1 VGSGKVRPPRGVR
14 AGRAAQLAF
23 GFSGDELEDDASG
36 SPVASAPTRPEARIV
51 RSATAA
57 RQVRLG
63 DGLRPDEELRLEG
76 AVGGMMP
83 PGKRLSLRLT
93 ENRYTMISVR
103 RKPEGYVVRA
113 HRMFSGAEPRVV
125 RALARYVVHNDP
137 RASAL
142 LGDYIERNQHVIK
155 QQPRRRRAVKL
166 RTRGRFHDLQR
177 IFDRLNEDSFAGK
190 LEAKI
195 TWGPA
200 VKRRGRRKSIKMGSF
215 AVEDRIIRIHPA
227 LDRADV
233 PEYFVAWIVFH
244 EMLHGKHEATRVGT
258 RRCYHTKAFAAEER
272 SFHDYERAVAWERA
286 HIDSLLVG

>member
-1 VGSGKVRPPRGVR
+1 MR
-14 AGRAAQLAF
+14 LA
-23 GFSGDELEDDASG
+23 E
-36 SPVASAPTRPEARIV
+36 
-51 RSATAA
+51 
-57 RQVRLG
+57 
-63 DGLRPDEELRLEG
+63 GLRETEELRLEG
-76 AVGGMMP
+76 AVGAMMP

-103 RKPEGYVVRA
+103 RKPQGYIVRA

-155 QQPRRRRAVKL
+155 QQPRRRRVVKL
-166 RTRGRFHDLQR
+166 RTRGRFHDLQK
-177 IFDRLNEDSFAGK
+177 IFEQLNTDSFGGT
-190 LEAKI
+190 LDAKI

-200 VKRRGRRKSIKMGSF
+200 VRRRGRRKSIKMGSF

-244 EMLHGKHEATRVGT
+244 EMLHGKHEATRVGA